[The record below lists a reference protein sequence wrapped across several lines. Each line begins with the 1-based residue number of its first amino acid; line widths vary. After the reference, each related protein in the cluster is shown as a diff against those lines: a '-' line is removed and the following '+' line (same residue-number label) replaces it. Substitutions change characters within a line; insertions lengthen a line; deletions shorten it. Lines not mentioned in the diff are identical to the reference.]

1 MDKLSQILFTLWML
15 LAVVVFVG
23 AFFIVAPLFFMIVNL
38 VFGVLNLSIIV
49 CWISATIEAKK
60 AYKKKQL
67 EG

>member
-1 MDKLSQILFTLWML
+1 ML

-38 VFGVLNLSIIV
+38 VFGVLNLSIIL

-60 AYKKKQL
+60 EYKKKQL
-67 EG
+67 EE

>member
-1 MDKLSQILFTLWML
+1 MDKLSTFLFVVWML

-60 AYKKKQL
+60 AYKKK
-67 EG
+67 EKEK

>member
-1 MDKLSQILFTLWML
+1 ML

-60 AYKKKQL
+60 AYKKNQL
-67 EG
+67 EK